1 MCMCVFMYMYI
12 TRKFQDSFRII
23 VKSCL
28 GKQIYKTIIVD
39 RAFLLPCDEDSGSTL
54 AWIERIQKGV
64 L

>member
-1 MCMCVFMYMYI
+1 MYI